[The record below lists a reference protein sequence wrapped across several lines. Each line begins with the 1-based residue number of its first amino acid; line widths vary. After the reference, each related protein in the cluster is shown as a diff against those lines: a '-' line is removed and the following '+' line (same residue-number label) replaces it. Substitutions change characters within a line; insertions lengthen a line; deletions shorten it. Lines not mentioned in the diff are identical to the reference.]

1 MTSDKRPNSFLIAAL
16 LVMAAA
22 MAWWFLRPGIPAP
35 PQPDLSGSE
44 TRVAEKL
51 TRLSQAVNADNDNP
65 DVWGRLGSMYLAS
78 GFDDEAL
85 DCFAVAMQL
94 SPRDFRW
101 PYLSG
106 YSLRDRNPDAAL
118 TNFESAERLNDK
130 YAALYLRK
138 GDLLLRLDRSDEAA
152 AEYRH
157 SLDLDPRSSHARLG
171 LARIA
176 LLENRPE
183 EALDLL
189 HQALQLQPG
198 HWEVARA
205 LAQTYSVVGNDEE
218 ARRLNSGDR
227 PTQVLTEPDDPVV
240 AAVWQEAV
248 DSNTMLVRGAD
259 ALFSGNSAQAVAAFE
274 EVVALRPDSSEHHRW
289 LADAYA
295 ASGRGA
301 DAQRSYKDALAIDP
315 ESIPALM
322 GLGAIQLATNQL
334 QQAIRNLQ
342 HAVELDDSDA
352 TANFLLGS
360 AREANG
366 ETGLAAQSYHAATTI
381 DATLTPA
388 WAGLARTSEA
398 TDYETAVTAWG
409 QVVEQAPA
417 NRAARQHLVRML
429 LAGGQYAAAIAA
441 LQRGLEI
448 YPDDVDASRQLA
460 WELATAPDPEVRDA
474 VEARRLAEFA
484 FAKNAGNPLAS
495 DTLAAALAENGIY
508 TEAAAL
514 AETALGLLQ
523 ENEDELRGEIIERRD
538 LYLANKPYRQTVPQ
552 N

>member
-22 MAWWFLRPGIPAP
+22 MAWWLLRPGIPAP
-35 PQPDLSGSE
+35 PQPDLTGSE
-44 TRVAEKL
+44 PRVAEKL
-51 TRLSQAVNADNDNP
+51 TRLSEAVNADNDNP

-189 HQALQLQPG
+189 QQALELQPG

-259 ALFSGNSAQAVAAFE
+259 ALFSGNPAQAVAAFE

-322 GLGAIQLATNQL
+322 GLGAIQLANNQL

-429 LAGGQYAAAIAA
+429 LAGGQYGAAIAA

-448 YPDDVDASRQLA
+448 YPDDVEASRQLA
-460 WELATAPDPEVRDA
+460 WELATAPDPELRDA
-474 VEARRLAEFA
+474 VEARRLAQFA

-495 DTLAAALAENGIY
+495 DTLAAAMAENGIY